1 MHCSITHS
9 FGIVLTAT
17 LHISLDWA
25 HGMRRIW
32 ELHQVMLATETDGGN
47 VMSFF
52 EKGKPAAW

>member
-9 FGIVLTAT
+9 FGSVLTAT